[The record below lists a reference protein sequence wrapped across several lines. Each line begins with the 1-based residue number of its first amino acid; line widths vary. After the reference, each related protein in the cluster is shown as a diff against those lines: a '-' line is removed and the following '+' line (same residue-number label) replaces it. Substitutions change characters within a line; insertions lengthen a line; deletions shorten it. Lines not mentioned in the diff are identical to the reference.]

1 MGELANCP
9 NCGAVFVKNQ
19 FRDICEKCW
28 KEEEDAFDMI
38 RQFIRKRENRS
49 ASMGQIVEGTGV
61 SEDLVLKFIKKGRLN
76 LTKLPNVG
84 YPCESCGKMIQSGK
98 LCESC
103 ARDLR
108 KDLATYKREEQ
119 RKKELEKRQRQSA
132 YFAIDKKYR
141 GGE

>member
-1 MGELANCP
+1 MGELANCS

-28 KEEEDAFDMI
+28 KAEEDAFETI

-49 ASMGQIVEGTGV
+49 ASMRQIVDGTGV

-76 LTKLPNVG
+76 LASLPNVG
-84 YPCESCGKMIQSGK
+84 YPCESCGKMIRSGK
-98 LCESC
+98 ICESC
-103 ARDLR
+103 AGELE
-108 KDLATYKREEQ
+108 KDLSAYKREEQ